1 MTFGIGPHRLGR
13 ILPGGVE
20 MERRNRC
27 GESAEKAIRVNVHVW
42 EPRVLGI
49 STKRRVSACGPRR
62 VECAKTSATVC
73 GSQEVK
79 GWSLAAQPSRL
90 RVLGLMP

>member
-13 ILPGGVE
+13 MLPGRVE
-20 MERRNRC
+20 MKRRNRC
-27 GESAEKAIRVNVHVW
+27 GVSAERALGVKVHVW

-62 VECAKTSATVC
+62 VEFAKTSAIAC

-79 GWSLAAQPSRL
+79 GWSLTA
-90 RVLGLMP
+90 

>member
-1 MTFGIGPHRLGR
+1 MKVPRRPLG
-13 ILPGGVE
+13 
-20 MERRNRC
+20 
-27 GESAEKAIRVNVHVW
+27 VNVHVW

-62 VECAKTSATVC
+62 VECAKTSAIAC

-79 GWSLAAQPSRL
+79 GWSLTA
-90 RVLGLMP
+90 

>member
-1 MTFGIGPHRLGR
+1 MTFGIIPHSLGR

-20 MERRNRC
+20 MKRRNRC
-27 GESAEKAIRVNVHVW
+27 GVSARRPLGVKVHVW

-49 STKRRVSACGPRR
+49 STNRRVSACGPRR
-62 VECAKTSATVC
+62 VEFAKASAIAC

-79 GWSLAAQPSRL
+79 GWSLTA
-90 RVLGLMP
+90 

>member
-20 MERRNRC
+20 MKRRNRC
-27 GESAEKAIRVNVHVW
+27 GVSAEDAIIGVKVHVW

-62 VECAKTSATVC
+62 VEFAKTSAIAC

-79 GWSLAAQPSRL
+79 GWSLTA
-90 RVLGLMP
+90 